1 MSLFKSIFG
10 KSEDDVKLHQMWT
23 EITSLSDIDVILE
36 TSKTQTVAVFKHSTR
51 CSISRRVLSQ
61 FEKTNESKAIKFYY
75 LDLLNHRDISNEIAN
90 KFDIVHQSP
99 QLIVLKDEQVIL
111 SASHSDILNTDF

>member
-10 KSEDDVKLHQMWT
+10 KSKDDVKLHQMWT
-23 EITSLSDIDVILE
+23 EITSLSDIDVILK

-90 KFDIVHQSP
+90 KFDVVHQSP
-99 QLIVLKDEQVIL
+99 QLIVFKDEQVIL
-111 SASHSDILNTDF
+111 SVSHSDILNTEF